1 MAEHASMHTATPASV
16 VVVEDDALVRSL
28 LVLNL
33 RAAGHEVV
41 AAGTFAEGDAV
52 LAAGGWALA
61 VLDVMLPGGDGFD
74 LLRRARARG
83 ASQPVLMLTA
93 RTEIAARVR
102 ALDDGADDY
111 LAKPFD
117 VDELLARVRALL
129 RRGGAL
135 VGGVAAAPTPS
146 TDLFTLGPYRA
157 RLDTGEADTREGR
170 VILTEKELRVL
181 ALFARSEDQ
190 PLSRADILEDAWG
203 MDAFP
208 TDRTVDNFILRLRR
222 LFEPDPEHPAHF
234 VTLRGRGY
242 LFRRTP
248 DVSS

>member
-1 MAEHASMHTATPASV
+1 MAENAPQPAGAPARV

-33 RAAGHEVV
+33 RSAGHDVV
-41 AAGTFAEGDAV
+41 AAGSFAAGDAA
-52 LAAGGWALA
+52 LATGDWALA

-83 ASQPVLMLTA
+83 ATQPVLMLTA
-93 RTEIAARVR
+93 RTEVAARVR

-129 RRGGAL
+129 RRIGAPN
-135 VGGVAAAPTPS
+135 GAAASAPPPS
-146 TDLFTLGPYRA
+146 DLLTLGPYRA

-170 VILTEKELRVL
+170 VVLTEKELRVL
-181 ALFARSEDQ
+181 ALFARAEDQ

-222 LFEPDPEHPAHF
+222 LFEPDPEHPVHF

-248 DVSS
+248 EAGS